1 MVAIRP
7 RSAWGAVF
15 DDGAGPAPLPAT
27 DGAFLH
33 HSTGA
38 AKDGP
43 EVVRALEAIGEQRFQ
58 RGISYT
64 FAVSPD
70 GTIWTGHSINRRG
83 AHTKGHNSTARAI
96 CLMGNYSDKD
106 PTPQQRESV
115 ALLLAHGVRQGWWPN
130 TRLRGHRDVGSTE
143 CPGNKAYP
151 LLAAIS
157 ARAEAVLRGGAA
169 IAPDGP
175 PTRSA
180 LKQGDEGE
188 DVKFLQAML
197 NIVTPKA
204 KLGDRTPL
212 EGDGDFGP
220 RTAARVKEFQ
230 VWANGMLRLAGVKS
244 GFLDEDGVADAATL
258 ASVAF
263 WVPGFLAEDT

>member
-7 RSAWGAVF
+7 RSAWGAKF

-38 AKDGP
+38 AKNGP
-43 EVVRALEAIGEQRFQ
+43 EVVQALEAIGEERFK

-70 GTIWTGHSINRRG
+70 GTIWQGHSIDRRG
-83 AHTKGHNSTARAI
+83 AHTKGHNTTGRAI
-96 CLMGNYSDKD
+96 CLMGNYSEKE
-106 PTPQQRESV
+106 PTAAQRESV
-115 ALLLAHGVRQGWWPN
+115 ALLLAHGVRQGWWRT
-130 TRLRGHRDVGSTE
+130 TRLRGHKDVGSTE

-151 LLAAIS
+151 LIASIV
-157 ARAEAVLRGGAA
+157 ARADAVLKGGAP
-169 IAPDGP
+169 ITPDGAA
-175 PTRSA
+175 TRTE
-180 LKQGDEGE
+180 LKQGDDGE
-188 DVKFLQAML
+188 DVKFLQTQL

-204 KLGDRTPL
+204 KLGDRKPL
-212 EGDGDFGP
+212 AADGDFGP

-230 VWANGMLRLAGVKS
+230 VWANGMLKMAGGKD
-244 GFLDEDGVADAATL
+244 GFLDEDGVADKATL
-258 ASVAF
+258 SSIAF
-263 WVPGFLAEDT
+263 WVPGFLKD